1 MLAYFITQVWQIRI
15 NVHFVNDEGNML
27 DCASIACIAALRHF
41 RKPEV
46 TVEGTEVT
54 VVSAT
59 TTFLPYAEGS
69 SVALP
74 RRTRACFPRT
84 QSLALLCDFRFFR
97 RSVSLL

>member
-1 MLAYFITQVWQIRI
+1 MLAYVITQVWQIRI

-59 TTFLPYAEGS
+59 TTVLPDSEGLLQHS
-69 SVALP
+69 LEERVP
-74 RRTRACFPRT
+74 VP
-84 QSLALLCDFRFFR
+84 LALSHSPYCVTFASFGA
-97 RSVSLL
+97 V